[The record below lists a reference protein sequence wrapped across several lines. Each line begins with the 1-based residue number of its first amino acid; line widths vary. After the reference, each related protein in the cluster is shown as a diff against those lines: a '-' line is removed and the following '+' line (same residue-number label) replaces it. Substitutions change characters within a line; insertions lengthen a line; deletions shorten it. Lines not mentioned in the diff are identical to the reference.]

1 MIVNLVI
8 HKEQFLKLSSLLTLL
23 LKKPLCKHFDEVNEK
38 FLEYIKRIFVKD
50 VYYVQNI

>member
-1 MIVNLVI
+1 MIVNLAI

-23 LKKPLCKHFDEVNEK
+23 LKKPLCKHFDEVNEN
-38 FLEYIKRIFVKD
+38 FSEYIKRIFVKD